1 MIKVVICDGEGT
13 LGLGLPPPSSE
24 IRTQIRDL
32 LESLGSLG
40 MKLAVASNRTK
51 AVVQQRFR
59 REGLQLPDFTV
70 TPRDVGKRKP
80 SPVFVYRIQ
89 ELADVELCEMVYLG
103 DDDRTDAFCAINAH
117 VLPFA
122 AQYSESDTP
131 RRYGLPVLEPKEFG
145 DYLSTF
151 GRQNEPYFGWRYAAT
166 CADTNTAIDFRVLL
180 GDHSWVTEILKGVLK
195 DQQDLRVGPRR
206 VSVRWLLF
214 HYLVS
219 QCYLSGLTA
228 EIDWLTVYPSHKA
241 GSTNVLLQELLETL
255 APAFRDKFL
264 PDLLIRH
271 KDAPKSQ
278 YRGAE
283 RNIFDQFRTIQL
295 NPEYARTIEGKGVL
309 VLDDFT
315 TSGFSLE
322 TARRMLLQG
331 GAEGAVCV
339 AIAKYR
345 RTQSKTRISKS
356 WDPFAPCNLAQ
367 DDVGVASG
375 YGTLNPLAD
384 EYFRERIWR
393 YYCE

>member
-1 MIKVVICDGEGT
+1 
-13 LGLGLPPPSSE
+13 
-24 IRTQIRDL
+24 
-32 LESLGSLG
+32 

-51 AVVQQRFR
+51 AVVEQRFR
-59 REGLQLPDFTV
+59 REGLQLPDFIV
-70 TPRDVGKRKP
+70 TRKDVGKRKP
-80 SPVFVYRIQ
+80 SPDFVYRIQ
-89 ELADVELCEMVYLG
+89 ELADVELCETVYLG

-131 RRYGLPVLEPKEFG
+131 RRYGLPVLEPKEFR

-151 GRQNEPYFGWRYAAT
+151 GTQDEPYFGWRYAAT
-166 CADTNTAIDFRVLL
+166 CADTNTVIDVRVLL
-180 GDHSWVTEILKGVLK
+180 GDHSWLTEILKAVLK
-195 DQQDLRVGPRR
+195 DQQDVRVGPRG

-228 EIDWLTVYPSHKA
+228 EIDWLTVYPGHKA
-241 GSTNVLLQELLETL
+241 GSTNILLQQLLETL

-345 RTQSKTRISKS
+345 RTHSRTRISRS
-356 WDPFAPCNLAQ
+356 WDPFAPYALTQ
-367 DDVGVASG
+367 DDVEVASG
-375 YGTLNPLAD
+375 YGTLNPVAD
-384 EYFRERIWR
+384 EHFRERIWR